1 MLPPRSVQRL
11 RLPVVV
17 LAVTGSLLVS
27 GCQGAGSSGER
38 AADAVASNTA
48 TPMPASPTGPAT
60 DLSVPQKPAGVD
72 ANSKEGLEAF
82 TRYWFE
88 LFSYGYASNDWTDFK
103 AVTDGGCDTCTNVIG
118 EVQKHYETGGWIQG
132 GGITVH
138 GVSTKFQPG
147 ANGAVSSFVEMEQA
161 ELVYFDQS
169 GREAG
174 VSEAL
179 PRTRNVAI
187 AVHKNNRWVMI
198 DFGSPSAS

>member
-1 MLPPRSVQRL
+1 MLPPRPTQHVKLVLISLAAACSV
-11 RLPVVV
+11 
-17 LAVTGSLLVS
+17 LLS
-27 GCQGAGSSGER
+27 GCQVGSGGAP
-38 AADAVASNTA
+38 AADAGA
-48 TPMPASPTGPAT
+48 TSTPALPPASSTGPAT
-60 DLSVPQKPAGVD
+60 DLLVPQKPAGVD
-72 ANSKEGLEAF
+72 ENSKEGLESF

-132 GGITVH
+132 GEITVH

-147 ANGAVSSFVEMEQA
+147 AAGAISSFVEMEQA